1 MMADRPLLPA
11 RPLAAAAL
19 CAPVASLAPAVCM
32 ALALTQVCRAQ
43 NVGAGPSTDTERI
56 GQTYSTPS
64 GARAA
69 SRPDVSLRIG
79 GGFIRQFDADVDG
92 GGDFSVSRAYASVSG
107 SVAISET
114 VAFSPSIAYEFGDY
128 SFGGA
133 ASAAFPWERVN
144 EVGIAPR
151 IDVQLDRDLTVSV
164 SPIIQFAAEDGAGW
178 SDAAQWGGLGAIRY
192 SFSPELTLG
201 AGLLGLTQLEG
212 DPLFIPIPLIDWKID
227 RNWRVSNLRVPEA
240 NPFAALELVYDTQE
254 TLELALGG
262 GWETRRF
269 RLDEGGVGQ
278 DRGAAFYLRA
288 TVRIAEQFR
297 IDGLVGVSAFN
308 QLKAIDPSGTTT
320 ASRNG
325 DSGLLLGIFGSVR
338 F

>member
-1 MMADRPLLPA
+1 MG
-11 RPLAAAAL
+11 
-19 CAPVASLAPAVCM
+19 M
-32 ALALTQVCRAQ
+32 ALAVGTGLATTQAAYAQ

-56 GQTYSTPS
+56 GQSYSTPGTDR
-64 GARAA
+64 GAG
-69 SRPDVSLRIG
+69 RPDATIRIG

-107 SVAISET
+107 SFAISET

-133 ASAAFPWERVN
+133 ASAAFPWNRVN

-151 IDVQLDRDLTVSV
+151 IDIQLDRDLTVSV

-178 SDAAQWGGLGAIRY
+178 SDAMQWGGLGAIRY

-201 AGLLGLTQLEG
+201 AGLLGITQLEG
-212 DPLFIPIPLIDWKID
+212 DPLFIPIPLVDWKID
-227 RNWRVSNLRVPEA
+227 QNWRVSNLRVPEA

-254 TLELALGG
+254 TLEFALGG
-262 GWETRRF
+262 GWENRRF
-269 RLDEGGVGQ
+269 RLDDGGVGQ
-278 DRGAAFYLRA
+278 DRGAAFYGRV

-297 IDGLVGVSAFN
+297 IDGLVGVTAFN
-308 QLKAIDPSGTTT
+308 QLKAIDSEGTTT
-320 ASRNG
+320 ASHNG
-325 DSGLLLGIFGSVR
+325 DSGLILGIFGSVR

>member
-1 MMADRPLLPA
+1 MRALP
-11 RPLAAAAL
+11 PSTL
-19 CAPVASLAPAVCM
+19 
-32 ALALTQVCRAQ
+32 ALALAALWPVTHASAQ
-43 NVGAGPSTDTERI
+43 NAGAGPSTEAERI
-56 GQTYSTPS
+56 GQSYSTPS
-64 GARAA
+64 PQRAQ
-69 SRPDVSLRIG
+69 SRPDASLRIG
-79 GGFIRQFDADVDG
+79 GGFIRQFDAGVDG

-107 SVAISET
+107 SFAISES

-133 ASAAFPWERVN
+133 ASASFPWERVN

-151 IDVQLDRDLTVSV
+151 VDIQLDRDLTVSI
-164 SPIIQFAAEDGAGW
+164 SPIIQFAAEDGADWGN
-178 SDAAQWGGLGAIRY
+178 AAQWGGLGAIRY

-212 DPLFIPIPLIDWKID
+212 NPLFIPIPLIDWRID
-227 RNWRVSNLRVPEA
+227 QNWRVSNLRVPEA
-240 NPFAALELVYDTQE
+240 NPFAAIELVYDTQE
-254 TLELALGG
+254 TLEFAVGG

-278 DRGAAFYLRA
+278 DRGAAFYGRV

-297 IDGLVGVSAFN
+297 IDGLVGVTAFN
-308 QLKAIDPSGTTT
+308 QLKTIDAGGTTT
-320 ASRNG
+320 ASQNG
-325 DSGLLLGIFGSVR
+325 DSGLILGVFGSVR

>member
-1 MMADRPLLPA
+1 MAAHSHSA
-11 RPLAAAAL
+11 RALAICAFGALLAAAQDAH
-19 CAPVASLAPAVCM
+19 
-32 ALALTQVCRAQ
+32 AQ
-43 NVGAGPSTDTERI
+43 NVGEGPSTDAERI
-56 GQTYSTPS
+56 GQSLDEPAQQRRT
-64 GARAA
+64 GQ
-69 SRPDVSLRIG
+69 PDASLRIG
-79 GGFIRQFDADVDG
+79 GGFIRQFDANIDG

-107 SVAISET
+107 SFAVSES
-114 VAFSPSIAYEFGDY
+114 VSFSPSIAYEFGAY

-151 IDVQLDRDLTVSV
+151 IDIQLDRDLTVSV

-178 SDAAQWGGLGAIRY
+178 SDAIQWGGLGAIRY

-201 AGLLGLTQLEG
+201 AGLLGITQLEG
-212 DPLFIPIPLIDWKID
+212 DPLFIPIPLIDWRID

-254 TLELALGG
+254 AVEFAVGG
-262 GWETRRF
+262 GWENRRF
-269 RLDEGGVGQ
+269 RLDDGGVGQ
-278 DRGAAFYLRA
+278 DRGAAFYARA
-288 TVRIAEQFR
+288 TVRIAERFR
-297 IDGLVGVSAFN
+297 IDGLVGVTAFN
-308 QLKAIDPSGTTT
+308 QLKTIDPGGTTT

-325 DSGLLLGIFGSVR
+325 DSGLMLGVFGSVR

>member
-1 MMADRPLLPA
+1 MADRPISSA
-11 RPLAAAAL
+11 RPIATAAL
-19 CAPVASLAPAVCM
+19 LAPAASLAPAVCI
-32 ALALTQVCRAQ
+32 ALAIAQVSRGQ
-43 NVGAGPSTDTERI
+43 NVGSGPSTDTERI
-56 GQTYSTPS
+56 GQSYSAPNS
-64 GARAA
+64 ARAA
-69 SRPDVSLRIG
+69 SRPDLSLRVG

-107 SVAISET
+107 TFAITET
-114 VAFSPSIAYEFGDY
+114 IAFSPSIAYEFGDY

-133 ASAAFPWERVN
+133 ANAAFPWDRIN
-144 EVGIAPR
+144 EIGIAPR
-151 IDVQLDRDLTVSV
+151 IDIALDRDLTVSV
-164 SPIIQFAAEDGAGW
+164 APIIQFAAEDGADWGN
-178 SDAAQWGGLGAIRY
+178 AAQWGGLGAIRY

-212 DPLFIPIPLIDWKID
+212 NALFIPIPLIDWKID
-227 RNWRVSNLRVPEA
+227 QNWRVSNLRVPEA

-254 TLELALGG
+254 ALEFAVGG

-278 DRGAAFYLRA
+278 DRGGAFYGRV

-297 IDGLVGVSAFN
+297 IDGLVGVTAFN
-308 QLKAIDPSGTTT
+308 QLKTIDTAGTTT
-320 ASRNG
+320 ASHSA
-325 DSGLLLGIFGSVR
+325 DSGLILGVFGSVR

>member
-1 MMADRPLLPA
+1 MRAPA
-11 RPLAAAAL
+11 
-19 CAPVASLAPAVCM
+19 ASLVPAVCM
-32 ALALTQVCRAQ
+32 ALAITHVSQGQ

-56 GQTYSTPS
+56 GQSYSAPN

-69 SRPDVSLRIG
+69 GRPDFSLRVG
-79 GGFIRQFDADVDG
+79 GGFIHQFDADVDG

-107 SVAISET
+107 SFAISES

-128 SFGGA
+128 SFSGA

-144 EVGIAPR
+144 EIGIAPR
-151 IDVQLDRDLTVSV
+151 IDIQLDRDLTVSV
-164 SPIIQFAAEDGAGW
+164 SPIIQFAAEDGADWGN
-178 SDAAQWGGLGAIRY
+178 AAQWGGIGAVRY

-212 DPLFIPIPLIDWKID
+212 NALFIPIPLIDWKID
-227 RNWRVSNLRVPEA
+227 QNWRVSNLRVPEA

-254 TLELALGG
+254 ALEFAAGG

-269 RLDEGGVGQ
+269 RLDDGGVGQ
-278 DRGAAFYLRA
+278 DRGAVFYGRV

-297 IDGLVGVSAFN
+297 IDGLVGVTAFN
-308 QLKAIDPSGTTT
+308 QLKAIDAGGTTT
-320 ASRNG
+320 ASRTG
-325 DSGLLLGIFGSVR
+325 DSGLVLGIFGSVR

>member
-1 MMADRPLLPA
+1 MHHRPISQVPLPGLV
-11 RPLAAAAL
+11 LAASLMATPAAH
-19 CAPVASLAPAVCM
+19 
-32 ALALTQVCRAQ
+32 AQ
-43 NVGAGPSTDTERI
+43 NVGASPSTDIERI
-56 GQTYSTPS
+56 GQSYSTPS

-69 SRPDVSLRIG
+69 GRPDASLRIG

-92 GGDFSVSRAYASVSG
+92 GGDFAVSRAYASVSG
-107 SVAISET
+107 SFALGES

-128 SFGGA
+128 SFAGA

-151 IDVQLDRDLTVSV
+151 FDIQLDRDLTVSL

-178 SDAAQWGGLGAIRY
+178 GNAAQWGGLGAIRY
-192 SFSPELTLG
+192 SFAPELTLG

-227 RNWRVSNLRVPEA
+227 QNWRVSNLRVPEA
-240 NPFAALELVYDTQE
+240 NPFAALEVVYDTQE
-254 TLELALGG
+254 TLEFAAGG

-269 RLDEGGVGQ
+269 RLDDGGVGQ
-278 DRGAAFYLRA
+278 DRGAAFYARVTARLADR
-288 TVRIAEQFR
+288 FR
-297 IDGLVGVSAFN
+297 VDGLVGFTAFN
-308 QLKAIDPSGTTT
+308 QLKALDSGGATT
-320 ASRNG
+320 ASRSA
-325 DSGLLLGIFGSVR
+325 DTGLILGIFGSVS

>member
-1 MMADRPLLPA
+1 
-11 RPLAAAAL
+11 
-19 CAPVASLAPAVCM
+19 
-32 ALALTQVCRAQ
+32 
-43 NVGAGPSTDTERI
+43 
-56 GQTYSTPS
+56 
-64 GARAA
+64 
-69 SRPDVSLRIG
+69 
-79 GGFIRQFDADVDG
+79 
-92 GGDFSVSRAYASVSG
+92 G
-107 SVAISET
+107 SFAISET

-133 ASAAFPWERVN
+133 ASAAFPWDRVN

-151 IDVQLDRDLTVSV
+151 IDIQLDRDLTVSV

-178 SDAAQWGGLGAIRY
+178 GNAAQWGGLGAIRY

-212 DPLFIPIPLIDWKID
+212 DPIYIPIPLIDWKID
-227 RNWRVSNLRVPEA
+227 QNWRVSNLRVPEA

-254 TLELALGG
+254 TLEFAFGG

-278 DRGAAFYLRA
+278 DRGAAFYGRV
-288 TVRIAEQFR
+288 TVRIAEQCR
-297 IDGLVGVSAFN
+297 IDGMVGVSAFN
-308 QLKAIDPSGTTT
+308 QLKAIDSAGTTT
-320 ASRNG
+320 ASYSA
-325 DSGLLLGIFGSVR
+325 DSGLILGVFGSVR